1 MIHNKRVVLLV
12 GGVGGAKLAYGLSHV
27 LPPENLTII
36 VNTADDFWHYGLRIC
51 PDLDTVMYTL
61 SGRVD
66 KTNGWGVNSDTTA
79 VLDMLGEYG
88 EQPWFRLG
96 DRDIATH
103 LLRSMWWNEGVR
115 LTEITQRL
123 SQRLGLECRLLPMT
137 DSPVAT
143 IVETVEHGE
152 LAFQDYFVRHR
163 WQPTVRSLRF
173 DGIEQARLSPEV
185 ESAVRAADVIIIG
198 PSNPWLS
205 IEPILSIPGMRD
217 LLKSQSVPRVAV
229 TPIVNGKAIKGPAAK
244 LMDELGYAVSVQSV
258 IDFYAEVIN
267 GFVYDERDANLAI
280 DSPLNIP
287 FDTIMDDD
295 EKRIVLAGKVL
306 DWALRLATISD
317 VHV

>member
-1 MIHNKRVVLLV
+1 LIHNKRVVLLV
-12 GGVGGAKLAYGLSHV
+12 GGVGGAKLAYGLRYI

-61 SGRVD
+61 SGQVD

-79 VLDMLGEYG
+79 VLEMLREYG

-96 DRDIATH
+96 DRDLATH
-103 LLRSMWWNEGVR
+103 LLRSMWWREGAR

-123 SQRLGLECRLLPMT
+123 SQRLGVECSLLPMT

-143 IVETVEHGE
+143 IVDTIEYGE

-163 WQPTVRSLRF
+163 WQPTVRHLRLQ
-173 DGIEQARLSPEV
+173 GIDQAIISPEV
-185 ESAVRAADVIIIG
+185 ETAVRAADIIIIG

-205 IEPILSIPGMRD
+205 IEPILSVPVMRT
-217 LLKSQSVPRVAV
+217 LLKSRAVPRVAL
-229 TPIVNGKAIKGPAAK
+229 TPIVDGKAIKGPAAK
-244 LMDELGYAVSVQSV
+244 LMGELGYEVSVQSV
-258 IDFYAEVIN
+258 IEYYADVIN
-267 GFVYDERDANLAI
+267 GFVVDERDANLTI
-280 DSPLNIP
+280 DSPLNIA

-295 EKRIVLAGKVL
+295 QKRIVLAEKVL
-306 DWALRLATISD
+306 EWALSLAPISD
-317 VHV
+317 VRF